1 MLERLAE
8 HRQAANPHH
17 SVQYN
22 EFEELVAL
30 LLNEHQQPSTH
41 APAVDTSVLHQ
52 VGARAQQAPTVY

>member
-8 HRQAANPHH
+8 HRQAAHPHH

-30 LLNEHQQPSTH
+30 LLDEHQQPSTH
-41 APAVDTSVLHQ
+41 APTVDASVLHQ
-52 VGARAQQAPTVY
+52 VGAHAHEAPTL

>member
-8 HRQAANPHH
+8 HCQAANPHH

-41 APAVDTSVLHQ
+41 APAVDASVLHQ
-52 VGARAQQAPTVY
+52 VGARA